1 MLPVP
6 NGDRPAHFPSD
17 EEATLKKIFGVLVAL
32 LAATVLLAGCSST
45 PKEGAGVEGRGG
57 AGAMGGEGASTA
69 GLAGRTGGYTAA
81 DFNNPSSPLYQ
92 HIIYF
97 DYDSSDIKPQ
107 FVDILRAHASYLSAH
122 PSARVRLE
130 GNTDERG
137 TREYNLALGQQ
148 RADMVARFLTAEGVR
163 PNQIETVSYGE
174 ERPADPGHN
183 EAAWALNRRVMI
195 VYLTK

>member
-1 MLPVP
+1 V
-6 NGDRPAHFPSD
+6 
-17 EEATLKKIFGVLVAL
+17 KKILGVLVAL
-32 LAATVLLAGCSST
+32 VAATVLLGGCSST
-45 PKEGAGVEGRGG
+45 PTEGKGAGVEGRAGAG
-57 AGAMGGEGASTA
+57 AGAMEGEGASTS
-69 GLAGRTGGYTAA
+69 GLAGRSGGYTAA
-81 DFNNPSSPLYQ
+81 DFDNPSSPLHQ

-97 DYDSSDIKPQ
+97 DYDNSDIKPQ
-107 FVDILRAHASYLSAH
+107 FVDILRAHGSYLSNH

-183 EAAWALNRRVMI
+183 EAAWALNRRVVI